1 MRCRS
6 CCPKRSEISRKIGLR
21 AWILGTTKGH
31 WLALLLAGCGIQIL
45 CMFAWVLSGGN
56 DDYGTRLRD
65 SFWISYVL
73 LVDIGTQ
80 TSFSSDERGVVRAVA
95 VVISIIGFVYCLTFL
110 GMVVELIR
118 SFLLHWKVKYSKV
131 DAQGHWLILGWGD
144 KTIFLLEELL
154 CAVQRDEADGTSR
167 CCRRRRRIVILAERP
182 VREMQAEVRLH
193 FRTQDPQGAYKRLRA
208 ISYREGCKAHG
219 IELMKVNASAADD
232 ILIMC
237 SAETDGSSDHEA
249 IRTLLALGALPGSLQ
264 ADVWTEMHNR
274 ESARV
279 VNTILPSAQGIVAR
293 HAVNHMIT
301 LRALVPSV
309 GYAWLRMSTTRSGTQ
324 LFLLPVPPALY
335 GFSLKDMFQYF
346 PHAVVCGVKQNS
358 CPDDTKKL
366 KIGTHKLE
374 EGDDLIMLASG
385 QETAGHYVIPDC
397 MPEFTTASSLK
408 AKRRQST
415 VLMADGQI
423 RLGPAADGPLIVLL
437 IGCPDDFVDILEI
450 IDGYVAS
457 GSQVHLLS
465 TKPMRWREQC
475 LYLHFSRAG
484 KSEFER
490 ITVTHH
496 LGRRRDTNV
505 LERLPLA
512 AADCALILSERE
524 GDSESGLDSD
534 SRNLTVAINLWHVL
548 QSMAEEINKHRANS
562 YRKKCK
568 LVTEIQDPKSQAML
582 AGNGS
587 VRQVGSFVFTSSTET
602 GVFAIAVSCKDLYDL
617 FIKLID
623 PRIDSGNIVATPVSK
638 FLVGDE
644 SLSYFD
650 MFRRVLELCNGT
662 LLGWRRSGDRHPL
675 LNPPEK
681 D

>member
-45 CMFAWVLSGGN
+45 CMFAWKTCGP
-56 DDYGTRLRD
+56 RRAEK
-65 SFWISYVL
+65 
-73 LVDIGTQ
+73 
-80 TSFSSDERGVVRAVA
+80 ERGVVRAVA

-131 DAQGHWLILGWGD
+131 DAQGTMACQTED

-264 ADVWTEMHNR
+264 ADVWTDPRPSVN
-274 ESARV
+274 AWL

-335 GFSLKDMFQYF
+335 GFSLKD
-346 PHAVVCGVKQNS
+346 
-358 CPDDTKKL
+358 
-366 KIGTHKLE
+366 
-374 EGDDLIMLASG
+374 
-385 QETAGHYVIPDC
+385 
-397 MPEFTTASSLK
+397 
-408 AKRRQST
+408 
-415 VLMADGQI
+415 
-423 RLGPAADGPLIVLL
+423 
-437 IGCPDDFVDILEI
+437 
-450 IDGYVAS
+450 
-457 GSQVHLLS
+457 
-465 TKPMRWREQC
+465 
-475 LYLHFSRAG
+475 
-484 KSEFER
+484 
-490 ITVTHH
+490 
-496 LGRRRDTNV
+496 
-505 LERLPLA
+505 
-512 AADCALILSERE
+512 
-524 GDSESGLDSD
+524 
-534 SRNLTVAINLWHVL
+534 
-548 QSMAEEINKHRANS
+548 
-562 YRKKCK
+562 
-568 LVTEIQDPKSQAML
+568 
-582 AGNGS
+582 
-587 VRQVGSFVFTSSTET
+587 
-602 GVFAIAVSCKDLYDL
+602 
-617 FIKLID
+617 
-623 PRIDSGNIVATPVSK
+623 
-638 FLVGDE
+638 
-644 SLSYFD
+644 
-650 MFRRVLELCNGT
+650 
-662 LLGWRRSGDRHPL
+662 
-675 LNPPEK
+675 
-681 D
+681 